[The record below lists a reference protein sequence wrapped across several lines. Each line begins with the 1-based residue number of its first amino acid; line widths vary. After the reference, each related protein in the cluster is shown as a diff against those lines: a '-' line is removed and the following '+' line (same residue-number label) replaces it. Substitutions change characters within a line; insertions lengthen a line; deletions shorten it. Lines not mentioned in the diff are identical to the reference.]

1 MFTRQFWAWPLFFTI
16 MHMTQKTTTLHSK
29 AVALLYYLCI
39 YNFLG
44 FPSLFIEEIFHH
56 RTLWIYVFHTE
67 EEIFKMYFISLI
79 PYFSIL
85 IYAHERYFKEVE
97 FAYQLVDENTTNR
110 LTIVELTIMF
120 SLIFLFHI
128 LSFYYLYAPSTLQ
141 VFHDLLLPN
150 MLRSVYISGL
160 EWWWHE
166 YITMYT

>member
-1 MFTRQFWAWPLFFTI
+1 
-16 MHMTQKTTTLHSK
+16 
-29 AVALLYYLCI
+29 
-39 YNFLG
+39 
-44 FPSLFIEEIFHH
+44 
-56 RTLWIYVFHTE
+56 
-67 EEIFKMYFISLI
+67 MYFISLI

-160 EWWWHE
+160 E
-166 YITMYT
+166 